1 MQSLFCFFYCVGLSC
16 DDAACDAEPLS
27 RRSIRACAVWSAA
40 CLAQQW
46 SSVEVCDR
54 WALPASTSYIWLT
67 ALNMALS
74 HGQAEIRQPSIWFYL
89 CDDTSCVILPF
100 SWSQIYV
107 CLNCSCLGY
116 CCHAN
121 QTVFEIIIQQW
132 ETQNMHLLTLHAV
145 TPKISPS
152 QMFGDRSTEHLSLN
166 RHDVKRTWI
175 VFCEEFRDINK
186 AVTSIWQIEVEKE
199 QTWVLTTQR
208 KKHVLVRLLKWC
220 AWERSSMLSNINF
233 KSGQMPC
240 EKKWIWLWFKSVFQ
254 ACSKLSS

>member
-1 MQSLFCFFYCVGLSC
+1 MCLGRRLIMQSLFFFYCVGLSC
-16 DDAACDAEPLS
+16 DDAVCDAEPLS
-27 RRSIRACAVWSAA
+27 RRSIRACALWSAA

-107 CLNCSCLGY
+107 CLNCSCPGY

-121 QTVFEIIIQQW
+121 PPHPHPQVQAFW
-132 ETQNMHLLTLHAV
+132 
-145 TPKISPS
+145 K
-152 QMFGDRSTEHLSLN
+152 GDPM
-166 RHDVKRTWI
+166 
-175 VFCEEFRDINK
+175 
-186 AVTSIWQIEVEKE
+186 Q
-199 QTWVLTTQR
+199 
-208 KKHVLVRLLKWC
+208 
-220 AWERSSMLSNINF
+220 SNSNQSECCF
-233 KSGQMPC
+233 
-240 EKKWIWLWFKSVFQ
+240 
-254 ACSKLSS
+254 

>member
-121 QTVFEIIIQQW
+121 PPTPPPIQAFW
-132 ETQNMHLLTLHAV
+132 
-145 TPKISPS
+145 K
-152 QMFGDRSTEHLSLN
+152 GDPMQSNSNQSE
-166 RHDVKRTWI
+166 
-175 VFCEEFRDINK
+175 
-186 AVTSIWQIEVEKE
+186 
-199 QTWVLTTQR
+199 
-208 KKHVLVRLLKWC
+208 WC
-220 AWERSSMLSNINF
+220 F
-233 KSGQMPC
+233 
-240 EKKWIWLWFKSVFQ
+240 
-254 ACSKLSS
+254 